1 MRTRCGFSI
10 YLVKINNK
18 FMKKPII
25 YFVISA
31 IIFASQAQNKVTY
44 ATIEKLAKKVEPKVI
59 EWRHHIHQNPELSNR
74 EFKTAEMVTKHL
86 KSLGIEVQ
94 TGVAHTGVVGLLK
107 GGKPGPVVALRAD
120 MDALPV
126 VERVSIP
133 WASKAITT
141 YEGVETGVM
150 HACGHDTHVAILMGV
165 AEMLSSMRADL
176 KGTVK
181 FIFQPAEES
190 APKGEE
196 GGAELMVKE
205 GVMENPKV
213 DVIFGLHINSQQHV
227 GHIDYRPDGIYA
239 AVNDMKI
246 TVKGKSAHG
255 AKPWLSVDPVV
266 TAAQIITNLQT
277 VVSRNVDVTKNAAVV
292 TIGSIHGG
300 NRSNI
305 IPEQV
310 EMLGTVRTLSESDQ
324 ALVKERINQIV
335 THTAQAMGAEAIV
348 ELPYAASYPVTLN
361 DEKLTAQVLPTLE
374 RVAGK
379 DNVHLVPPETGAE
392 DFSFF
397 ANLVPGFYFKI
408 GGCPVDI
415 DLANS
420 APHHTPDFYVDDAA
434 MMTGLLTMTN
444 LVIDYMAVK

>member
-1 MRTRCGFSI
+1 
-10 YLVKINNK
+10 
-18 FMKKPII
+18 MKKSII
-25 YFVISA
+25 CLFIT
-31 IIFASQAQNKVTY
+31 IITLSGQAQDQASY
-44 ATIEKLAKKVEPKVI
+44 ITIEKLAKNIEPKVI
-59 EWRHHIHQNPELSNR
+59 EWRHQIHQNPELSNR
-74 EFKTAEMVTKHL
+74 EFKTAEMVAKHL

-120 MDALPV
+120 MDGLPV
-126 VERVSIP
+126 VERVPIP
-133 WASKAITT
+133 WASKVVTT

-165 AEMLSSMRADL
+165 AEILSSMKADL

-190 APKGEE
+190 PPKGEE
-196 GGAELMVKE
+196 GGAEMMVKK

-213 DVIFGLHINSQQHV
+213 DVIFGLHINAQEKV
-227 GHIDYRPDGIYA
+227 GHIDYRPGGIYA
-239 AVNDMKI
+239 AVNDLKI
-246 TVKGKSAHG
+246 TVKGKSSHG

-277 VVSRNVDVTKNAAVV
+277 VVSRNVDVTENAAVV

-310 EMLGTVRTLSESDQ
+310 VLVGTVRTLSASDEVM
-324 ALVKERINQIV
+324 VKERINQIV
-335 THTAQAMGAEAIV
+335 THTAQAMGAEAVV
-348 ELPYAASYPVTLN
+348 ELPYTAHYPVTFN
-361 DEKLTAQVLPTLE
+361 DEKLTAQMLPTLE
-374 RVAGK
+374 RVVGK
-379 DNVHLVPPETGAE
+379 DHVHLVPPATGAE

-397 ANLVPGFYFKI
+397 ANEVPGLFFKI
-408 GGCPVDI
+408 GGCPADV
-415 DLANS
+415 DLAQS
-420 APHHTPDFYVDDAA
+420 APHHTPDFYVGDAA
-434 MMTGLLTMTN
+434 LITGLLSMTN
-444 LVIDYMAVK
+444 LVIDYMGVE